1 MEPFIIDIQ
10 PSVSKDFIL
19 SAHEGEEFIYVLSGE
34 IEINYGKAVY
44 HLQEGDSIFYDS
56 IVEHH
61 VHAHKEKGAKILACT
76 DYKPQLADDDDKNSW
91 QNFGDCEFRI
101 PFKNKLYSLDMDEVK
116 TLMRGENVEKDE
128 FTIKLNVEN
137 KFFTDIEFK
146 NKEKF
151 EI

>member
-1 MEPFIIDIQ
+1 MKCPLCNEYDLEIRT
-10 PSVSKDFIL
+10 SK
-19 SAHEGEEFIYVLSGE
+19 
-34 IEINYGKAVY
+34 
-44 HLQEGDSIFYDS
+44 
-56 IVEHH
+56 
-61 VHAHKEKGAKILACT
+61 KGAKTLACT

-116 TLMRGENVEKDE
+116 TLMKGENVEKDE

>member
-1 MEPFIIDIQ
+1 MEQIEKRILAKHNVKKRIDIENLGKKRRRGR
-10 PSVSKDFIL
+10 VKDEKAEIIKDTFLL
-19 SAHEGEEFIYVLSGE
+19 SRGSL
-34 IEINYGKAVY
+34 NLWRNGKGGIGRQRLYA
-44 HLQEGDSIFYDS
+44 L
-56 IVEHH
+56 
-61 VHAHKEKGAKILACT
+61 
-76 DYKPQLADDDDKNSW
+76 
-91 QNFGDCEFRI
+91 
-101 PFKNKLYSLDMDEVK
+101 LYSLDMDEVK

>member
-1 MEPFIIDIQ
+1 MKCPLCNEYDLEIRT
-10 PSVSKDFIL
+10 SK
-19 SAHEGEEFIYVLSGE
+19 
-34 IEINYGKAVY
+34 
-44 HLQEGDSIFYDS
+44 
-56 IVEHH
+56 
-61 VHAHKEKGAKILACT
+61 KGAKTLACT

-101 PFKNKLYSLDMDEVK
+101 PFKNKLYNLDMDEVK

-128 FTIKLNVEN
+128 FTIKLNVKN